1 MRPEEYLDALLSLP
15 GMVEP
20 QVSPDGKWVAWS
32 WFRVGPAA
40 DVFIAPTDGSKPPL
54 RLTDTPENT
63 FIVSWTQDSLS
74 LVVEEDKGG
83 DERAQLF
90 KVDIDKPNITIPL
103 TEPSPPYFVRG
114 GQLHPEGKH
123 LIYAANYDFEKEEE
137 IEPTWLYLHNLEN
150 GERKTL
156 SRPIRG
162 HYYFPQLNSIGTHII
177 YSRGDLHPA
186 GQQIWLVDIEGKED
200 KEILNFGDKVKVEA
214 SWHPDGENIIF
225 LAEHGNYRRVGLY
238 SIASGKHLW
247 LVDNPERNIEQVF
260 VPYGSTQ
267 AVVVEVKE
275 AKLSTSL
282 LDIESG
288 LEIFLPFVKGNLI
301 PLAPVDNEQWVGL
314 YYSSCQP
321 TDIVIFSLNN
331 IHPESFI
338 SISRVWEKTVL
349 KPEDFTQAKDYW
361 WSSTDGLNVQGW
373 LYQVKEPKG
382 TIIYVHG
389 GPTAH
394 SEDKVA
400 VMVQFITSQGFNV
413 LDPNYRGS
421 TGFGLDFQEAIK
433 KDGWGAKE
441 QEDIKT
447 GIESLINDGIAYPG
461 KVGIMGTSYGGYS
474 SWYAITHWDP
484 SIVAA
489 SMPICGMTDL
499 VIDYETTR
507 PDLKPYSQE
516 MMGGTP
522 EEVPQIYFERSPINY
537 LHNIKGKVLIV
548 QGLRDPNVTPENVRV
563 VREKLDNFGINY
575 DLLTFEDEGHGISKP
590 VNLKVLLLKMA
601 EFFKQAFK

>member
-20 QVSPDGKWVAWS
+20 TVSPDGKWVAWS

-40 DVFIAPTDGSKPPL
+40 DVFIAPSDGSQPPI
-54 RLTDTPENT
+54 RLTETPENT
-63 FIVSWTQDSLS
+63 FIVSWTQDSCS

-83 DERAQLF
+83 DERVQLF
-90 KVDIDKPNITIPL
+90 KVDIDKPGIMIPL
-103 TEPSPPYFVRG
+103 TEPSPSYFIRG

-123 LIYAANYDFEKEEE
+123 LIYAANYDFDKGEE
-137 IEPTWLYLHNLEN
+137 IEPAWLYLHNLEI
-150 GERKTL
+150 GERKVL
-156 SRPIRG
+156 ARPKKG
-162 HYYFPQLNSIGTHII
+162 HFYFPRLNSKGTHII

-186 GQQIWLVDIEGKED
+186 GQQIWLVDIEGDED
-200 KEILNFGDKVKVEA
+200 KEILNFGDTVKVEA
-214 SWHPDGENIIF
+214 SWHPDGDRVLF
-225 LAEHGNYRRVGLY
+225 LAEHGNYRRVGVY
-238 SIASGKHLW
+238 DISSGKHHW
-247 LVDNPERNIEQVF
+247 LVDNPERNLEQVF

-267 AVVVEVKE
+267 AVMVEVKE
-275 AKLSTSL
+275 AKLSASL
-282 LDIESG
+282 LDMESG
-288 LEIFLPFVKGNLI
+288 LETFLPSIKGNLI
-301 PLAPVDNEQWVGL
+301 PLAPVDKEHWVGL

-321 TDIVIFSLNN
+321 TDVVRFSLNN

-338 SISRVWEKTVL
+338 SLSGVWEKTVL
-349 KPEDFTQAKDYW
+349 THEDFTPAKDYR
-361 WSSTDGLNVQGW
+361 WSSTDGLNIQGW
-373 LYQVKEPKG
+373 LYEVQEAVG
-382 TIIYVHG
+382 TVVYVHG

-394 SEDKVA
+394 SEDRVA
-400 VMVQFITSQGFNV
+400 VMVQFLTSQGFNV

-447 GIESLINDGIAYPG
+447 GIESLINRGIAYPG

-474 SWYAITHWDP
+474 SWHAITHWEKDL
-484 SIVAA
+484 VAA
-489 SMPICGMTDL
+489 SIPICGMTDL

-507 PDLKPYSQE
+507 PDLRPYSEE

-522 EEVPQIYFERSPINY
+522 AEVPQRYLERSPINY
-537 LHNIKGKVLIV
+537 LQNIKGKVLIV

-575 DLLTFEDEGHGISKP
+575 ELLTFEDEGHGISKP
-590 VNLKVLLLKMA
+590 KNLKVLLLKMVD
-601 EFFKQAFK
+601 FLKNAF